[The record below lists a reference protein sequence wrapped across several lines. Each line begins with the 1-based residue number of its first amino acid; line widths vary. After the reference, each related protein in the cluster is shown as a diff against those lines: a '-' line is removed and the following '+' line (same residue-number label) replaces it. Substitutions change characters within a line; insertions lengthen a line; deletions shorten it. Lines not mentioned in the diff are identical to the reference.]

1 MKFLEGPPK
10 WSPSAHDI
18 LPYRS
23 WTVLTLRCSLCR
35 SDSQTFLQ
43 DRSRIVLKALP
54 CESPLIGRAQ
64 EPEGVTTCLLK
75 RLQRAKDPKSGV
87 SNDLMCIL
95 HAGVLVYSCV
105 LLWLEDLARLGQGMG
120 WYGAKIGA
128 DVQQGH
134 SKNQDKEETGHSGG
148 HRQHADA
155 SATRFWHRFKI
166 ALPAASPPACKHP
179 DHQGPAPHTQN
190 LENLSQPK
198 LHKCPHWCQLIE
210 QLMLLQSTPPNHQLL
225 DHKSCNSL
233 ACVSFSSSSTSSKIA
248 LKHLGPHSGTF
259 ASLTM
264 ASDLSH
270 SLACGRP
277 ASQPDSKL
285 FKIFQNMSQ
294 HVSTIFKN
302 NIVSSSFYA
311 HWQTCHR
318 D

>member
-1 MKFLEGPPK
+1 MLYY
-10 WSPSAHDI
+10 SPSGNSSSQSTKRLLCRLASGASTES
-18 LPYRS
+18 PYRS

-166 ALPAASPPACKHP
+166 ALPAANMVISHHLPVSTLTIRDLHLTRKIWKIYR
-179 DHQGPAPHTQN
+179 
-190 LENLSQPK
+190 SQ
-198 LHKCPHWCQLIE
+198 
-210 QLMLLQSTPPNHQLL
+210 
-225 DHKSCNSL
+225 SCTSVHIGVNSL
-233 ACVSFSSSSTSSKIA
+233 SNSCYYNPHRQITNCWITSLAILWPVS
-248 LKHLGPHSGTF
+248 
-259 ASLTM
+259 ASL
-264 ASDLSH
+264 H
-270 SLACGRP
+270 RP
-277 ASQPDSKL
+277 LP
-285 FKIFQNMSQ
+285 
-294 HVSTIFKN
+294 
-302 NIVSSSFYA
+302 
-311 HWQTCHR
+311 R
-318 D
+318 R